1 MTVNK
6 PQAVIFD
13 FDGVLYNSE
22 FAHHQAFCDFLDY
35 YHYHYERSWVKELI
49 GTNPKM
55 NIWFKIYQRLNCDI
69 SYEEF
74 EENKTLYLKQVK
86 AYNDVSDYLFKTTPL
101 ALKLLKDNG
110 IKLAVAS
117 SSAYDYLEYN
127 LKKSKIFDY
136 FDLIYSGRDLE
147 ASKPDPLI
155 YQKTAQD
162 LGFDVSE
169 CAVIEDSYYGIQ
181 AGKRAKMFVI
191 GIKDFNFNIDQ
202 SEADILVNDC
212 YEASLFLLRLSTSNK
227 TNNSKADNKNR

>member
-1 MTVNK
+1 
-6 PQAVIFD
+6 
-13 FDGVLYNSE
+13 
-22 FAHHQAFCDFLDY
+22 
-35 YHYHYERSWVKELI
+35 
-49 GTNPKM
+49 M
-55 NIWFKIYQRLNCDI
+55 NTWFKIYQRLNCDI

-86 AYNDVSDYLFKTTPL
+86 VYNDVSDYLFKTTPL

-110 IKLAVAS
+110 LKLAVAS

-147 ASKPDPLI
+147 VSKPNPLI

-162 LGFDVSE
+162 LGLDVSE

-191 GIKDFNFNIDQ
+191 GIKDFNFDIDQ

-212 YEASLFLLRLSTSNK
+212 YEASLFLLGLSASNK

>member
-1 MTVNK
+1 MRRNK
-6 PQAVIFD
+6 LIYNFLAHCFD
-13 FDGVLYNSE
+13 TLRRI
-22 FAHHQAFCDFLDY
+22 Y
-35 YHYHYERSWVKELI
+35 YHIITNNQKNMMPQCGKDVCFGRTMVENITGLKPSAASNLI
-49 GTNPKM
+49 
-55 NIWFKIYQRLNCDI
+55 
-69 SYEEF
+69 
-74 EENKTLYLKQVK
+74 
-86 AYNDVSDYLFKTTPL
+86 
-101 ALKLLKDNG
+101 KLLKDNG
-110 IKLAVAS
+110 LKLAVAS

-147 ASKPDPLI
+147 VSKPNPLI

-162 LGFDVSE
+162 LGLDVSE

-191 GIKDFNFNIDQ
+191 GIKDFNFDIDQ

-212 YEASLFLLRLSTSNK
+212 YEASLFLLGLSASNK